1 MWEREYLRIKKKRII
16 TSLKHLTKLPILRSI
31 LYNDIT
37 HSFIPV
43 VQLNN
48 IVIMVRL

>member
-1 MWEREYLRIKKKRII
+1 MWELEYLRTKKNVLLL
-16 TSLKHLTKLPILRSI
+16 LKHLTKLPILRSV

-48 IVIMVRL
+48 IVIVVRL